1 MQFIIE
7 SGFKSRASY
16 NGVRMVDVV
25 ETLDTVHG
33 GFGKDPLLH
42 YIKLIETEEGKIDF
56 QALKSAKHSHLQDI
70 VRNCH
75 FDATIL
81 KYVPRHNKKICI

>member
-1 MQFIIE
+1 MWFIIE

-42 YIKLIETEEGKIDF
+42 YIKRIETEEYKP
-56 QALKSAKHSHLQDI
+56 LK
-70 VRNCH
+70 
-75 FDATIL
+75 
-81 KYVPRHNKKICI
+81 